1 MRIRQ
6 ITPAFWADAT
16 MADLPPEIRLTYIGL
31 WMVADDAG
39 WFRESI
45 PEIALSLYGYE
56 PRSRRERLVS
66 RALDILATA
75 GRVVRHECGHSQIP
89 TLERHQRIGGKRSY
103 IWRSEHNVRCVGAG
117 SVRTDPGSVRDD
129 PDHPVAIRDDMGR
142 SASNVTERNVTSNVT
157 ERNGTVARARAKTT
171 DSEFRRRMAAE
182 GVVLEVD

>member
-56 PRSRRERLVS
+56 PRHRRERLVS
-66 RALDILATA
+66 RALDILAAA

-103 IWRSEHNVRCVGAG
+103 IWRSEHNVRCVG
-117 SVRTDPGSVRDD
+117 SGSVRDD
-129 PDHPVAIRDDMGR
+129 LDHPGSVREDLER
-142 SASNVTERNVTSNVT
+142 SASNVTVRNVTGTSNVT
-157 ERNGTVARARAKTT
+157 VRNVTVERARARKG

-182 GVVLEVD
+182 GLLLEADR